1 MVDERQLEQDLK
13 YIALGKK
20 EGAQARCR
28 AGIVFPEKTQGFYL
42 EPALFIDTTPTM
54 TINRE
59 EIFGPVAS
67 VIRVKDYDE
76 ALAVANDTPFGLSS
90 GIATTSLKYAEHFKR
105 NSAAGMVM
113 VNLPTAGVDYHVPF
127 GGRKGSS
134 YGPREQGRYAAEFY
148 TTVKTAYVN
157 PVMDLSLQVGK
168 YDIQKALGK
177 GATGTVY
184 LAKDTFTGKE
194 VALKTIEPEVFRDPE
209 FGTVYRS
216 QFLNEASLAG
226 KLRHPHIVSI
236 LDAVVGEDSGHIA
249 MELVTGGD
257 LSQHAKPGTL
267 LPVPDVLQIAFKCC
281 GALDYAAKE
290 GIVHRDIKPANI
302 MIAGGTEVKIA
313 DFGAAVLKK
322 SQVVQTAALGSPY
335 YMSPEQ
341 IAGQDAHLPQRHV
354 LARRGALRAAD
365 RHAAVPRRQHRRA
378 DRQDPARPTR
388 CRRASCARTCRRRS
402 IAWCCA
408 RSRRTRCSATR
419 PGPSSRVELS
429 KVGELVLPAGAIPD
443 SEKYVTLKKV
453 ADARAARRLGA
464 VGARARRQVD
474 AASPRASRWCRKSR
488 RASSFFFLA
497 KGEAKVIKNKKLLN
511 MVNGGECFGEMA
523 YIGGGEQPRHAT
535 VEAMSELLLAEFEPA
550 ALEKMSLGAQLHL
563 TRALVRNVTDR
574 LALANVR
581 LAR

>member
-1 MVDERQLEQDLK
+1 M
-13 YIALGKK
+13 I
-20 EGAQARCR
+20 
-28 AGIVFPEKTQGFYL
+28 
-42 EPALFIDTTPTM
+42 
-54 TINRE
+54 
-59 EIFGPVAS
+59 
-67 VIRVKDYDE
+67 
-76 ALAVANDTPFGLSS
+76 
-90 GIATTSLKYAEHFKR
+90 
-105 NSAAGMVM
+105 
-113 VNLPTAGVDYHVPF
+113 
-127 GGRKGSS
+127 
-134 YGPREQGRYAAEFY
+134 
-148 TTVKTAYVN
+148 
-157 PVMDLSLQVGK
+157 DLSLQVGK

-341 IAGQDAHLPQRHV
+341 VQGKTLTFHSDMYSLGVVIYELLTGTRPFLAENIDLLIGKILKTDAVPPSELRPGLPKALDSV
-354 LARRGALRAAD
+354 VLRALKK
-365 RHAAVPRRQHRRA
+365 
-378 DRQDPARPTR
+378 DPVQRYQTWPEFAL
-388 CRRASCARTCRRRS
+388 
-402 IAWCCA
+402 
-408 RSRRTRCSATR
+408 
-419 PGPSSRVELS
+419 ELS
-429 KVGELVLPAGAIPD
+429 RVGELVLPAGAIPD

-453 ADARAARRLGA
+453 AMLAPLADSELWELARAGKWTRIPKGKPVVQEEQKGR
-464 VGARARRQVD
+464 
-474 AASPRASRWCRKSR
+474 
-488 RASSFFFLA
+488 SFFFLA